1 MDISI
6 KLKKTIYPSW
16 WRNMLYQILVWLGI
30 RNWLG
35 RTFDLWVMPTK
46 IVEYSPGIPFIQ
58 VFGGPYEAGDMQL
71 HHDKV
76 IYHFDAKTGNVR
88 SNVYAKGRHGRQIG
102 YEVEAHRTTAR
113 QDSNFGW
120 R

>member
-58 VFGGPYEAGDMQL
+58 VFSGPHQAGDL
-71 HHDKV
+71 HLLHDGAV
-76 IYHFDAKTGNVR
+76 FHFDAKTGNVT
-88 SNVYAKGRHGRQIG
+88 SEVYAKGRHGRMIG
-102 YEVEAHRTTAR
+102 YEVETLRNTTR